1 MSSKRGA
8 ENQLN
13 HENWNDDDEAIEA
26 GNFRK
31 ADEGELDKRVRKVAK
46 RRIGSL
52 PQANPFGGF
61 GGFGSLTSATT
72 TSTTNSSPFNFLSK
86 LSSTTNGSKTEKT
99 ETTPVVTSKSSSSN
113 NNNNTEYLSKVKALN
128 TAFLDWIKTSLIE
141 TPVCNLSP
149 VFKDYEKYLT
159 EFEALKAS
167 GDEQKSE
174 ENKKPEEKASEPI
187 NDTNLFSFGKPAAPP
202 VTTTSSQFSSFKFG
216 GGDLKSA
223 STSPTEKSF
232 SFGITAQ
239 SSTINSTQVKPTIP
253 TFGGFGTGSTP
264 SFGSGTT
271 PAFGSGTTPA
281 FGSGTTPAFGSGAIG
296 SSPFSFGNVGQSKP
310 AETAAQNTEADA
322 DDEPPKNDFVPVVE
336 DESIFSKRCKV
347 FVKGAS
353 DYSDRGVGTL
363 YLKKVEDTNKVQ
375 LIVRAD
381 TNLGNILLNVM
392 VVEGLPVSR
401 TGKNNVLI
409 VCIPTPDSKP
419 PPTSVLLRVKT
430 SEEADELLQMINKQ
444 K

>member
-8 ENQLN
+8 DNQLN
-13 HENWNDDDEAIEA
+13 HENWNDDYEAEEA
-26 GNFRK
+26 GDFKK
-31 ADEGELDKRVRKVAK
+31 AEDNELSKRVRKVAK
-46 RRIGSL
+46 RRLPSV

-61 GGFGSLTSATT
+61 GGFGSLSSATT
-72 TSTTNSSPFNFLSK
+72 TTTNSSPFNFLSS
-86 LSSTTNGSKTEKT
+86 LAPSTNGSKTTKIEF
-99 ETTPVVTSKSSSSN
+99 TPVATSKPSTTTSSTTSSVTSNTTSTTTNDN
-113 NNNNTEYLSKVKALN
+113 NEYLGKVKELN
-128 TAFLDWIKTSLIE
+128 EAFLEWITTNLAE
-141 TPVCNLSP
+141 TPICILTP
-149 VFKDYEKYLT
+149 MFKDYEKYLT
-159 EFEALKAS
+159 EFEELKAS
-167 GDEQKSE
+167 GDEEKKD
-174 ENKKPEEKASEPI
+174 ENKKTVEKAPEPAPI
-187 NDTNLFSFGKPAAPP
+187 TNNSFSFGKPAAPP
-202 VTTTSSQFSSFKFG
+202 AVASATVTPPSTFSSFKFG

-232 SFGITAQ
+232 SFGVTAQ
-239 SSTINSTQVKPTIP
+239 SSTINSTQIKPTIP
-253 TFGGFGTGSTP
+253 VFGGFGTGA
-264 SFGSGTT
+264 T
-271 PAFGSGTTPA
+271 PAFASA
-281 FGSGTTPAFGSGAIG
+281 
-296 SSPFSFGNVGQSKP
+296 PFSFGNVGQSKP
-310 AETAAQNTEADA
+310 AETAAQSTEAEA

-336 DESIFSKRCKV
+336 DDCIFSKRCKV

-381 TNLGNILLNVM
+381 TNLGNILLNIM

-401 TGKNNVLI
+401 MGKNNVMI

-430 SEEADELLQMINKQ
+430 SEEADELLQIINKQ

>member
-8 ENQLN
+8 DNQLN
-13 HENWNDDDEAIEA
+13 HENWNDEYEAEEA
-26 GNFRK
+26 GDFRK
-31 ADEGELDKRVRKVAK
+31 AEDVELNKRVRKVAK
-46 RRIGSL
+46 RRLGSL

-61 GGFGSLTSATT
+61 GGFGSLSSATT
-72 TSTTNSSPFNFLSK
+72 TTTSSSPFNFLSTLASSTNGTK
-86 LSSTTNGSKTEKT
+86 PAKIEFTPVAASKTSSTSSSTTND
-99 ETTPVVTSKSSSSN
+99 
-113 NNNNTEYLSKVKALN
+113 NTEYQSKVKALN
-128 TAFLDWIKTSLIE
+128 IAFLDWIKTHLTE
-141 TPVCNLSP
+141 TPVCVLTP
-149 VFKDYEKYLT
+149 MFKDYEKYMT

-167 GDEQKSE
+167 GVEQKSE
-174 ENKKPEEKASEPI
+174 EHKKTVEKAPEPT
-187 NDTNLFSFGKPAAPP
+187 NNTNLFSFGKPAAPP
-202 VTTTSSQFSSFKFG
+202 AVSSSATTTSPSTFSSFKFG

-239 SSTINSTQVKPTIP
+239 SSTINSTQIKPTIP
-253 TFGGFGTGSTP
+253 VFGGFGTGA
-264 SFGSGTT
+264 T
-271 PAFGSGTTPA
+271 PAFGSL
-281 FGSGTTPAFGSGAIG
+281 
-296 SSPFSFGNVGQSKP
+296 PFSFGNVGQSKP
-310 AETAAQNTEADA
+310 AETATQSTEAEA

-381 TNLGNILLNVM
+381 TNLGNILLNIM

-401 TGKNNVLI
+401 MGKNNVMI

-430 SEEADELLQMINKQ
+430 SEEADELLQIINKQ

>member
-8 ENQLN
+8 DNQIN
-13 HENWNDDDEAIEA
+13 HENWDDDEEVIEA
-26 GNFRK
+26 GDFRK
-31 ADEGELDKRVRKVAK
+31 ADDGELNKRVRKVAK
-46 RRIGSL
+46 RRLPSL

-61 GGFGSLTSATT
+61 GGFGNLSS
-72 TSTTNSSPFNFLSK
+72 TSTTTASSSPFNFLST
-86 LSSTTNGSKTEKT
+86 LTPTTNGSKIEKSDI
-99 ETTPVVTSKSSSSN
+99 TPVATSKSSLT

-128 TAFLDWIKTSLIE
+128 TAFLDWIKTNLAE
-141 TPVCNLSP
+141 TPVCILSP
-149 VFKDYEKYLT
+149 IFKDYEKYIT
-159 EFEALKAS
+159 EFEALKTS
-167 GDEQKSE
+167 GEEKKVE
-174 ENKKPEEKASEPI
+174 ENKKPEEKAPEKKE
-187 NDTNLFSFGKPAAPP
+187 NNTNLFSFGKPAAPP
-202 VTTTSSQFSSFKFG
+202 ATTTSQFSSFKFG

-232 SFGITAQ
+232 SFGITAH
-239 SSTINSTQVKPTIP
+239 SSTINSTQVKPSIP
-253 TFGGFGTGSTP
+253 VFGGFGIGATTP
-264 SFGSGTT
+264 SF
-271 PAFGSGTTPA
+271 A
-281 FGSGTTPAFGSGAIG
+281 

-310 AETAAQNTEADA
+310 SEIAAQSTEAEA

-381 TNLGNILLNVM
+381 TNLGNILLNIM

-401 TGKNNVLI
+401 MGKNNVMI

>member
-8 ENQLN
+8 DNQLN
-13 HENWNDDDEAIEA
+13 HENWNDEYEAEEA
-26 GNFRK
+26 GDFRK
-31 ADEGELDKRVRKVAK
+31 AEETELSKRVRKVAK
-46 RRIGSL
+46 RRIPSL

-61 GGFGSLTSATT
+61 GGFGSLSSATT
-72 TSTTNSSPFNFLSK
+72 TTTNSSPFNFLST
-86 LSSTTNGSKTEKT
+86 LAPSTNGSKTDKIEF
-99 ETTPVVTSKSSSSN
+99 TPVATSKTSSTTISTTSTTTSSTTN
-113 NNNNTEYLSKVKALN
+113 DNSEYLSKVKELN
-128 TAFLDWIKTSLIE
+128 SAFLDWIKTNLNE
-141 TPVCNLSP
+141 TPICILTP
-149 VFKDYEKYLT
+149 IFKDYEKYLT
-159 EFEALKAS
+159 EFEELKAS
-167 GDEQKSE
+167 GVEEKSE
-174 ENKKPEEKASEPI
+174 ENKKTVEKAPEK
-187 NDTNLFSFGKPAAPP
+187 TNNNNSFSFGKPAAPP
-202 VTTTSSQFSSFKFG
+202 AVASSTISPPSTFSSFKFG

-239 SSTINSTQVKPTIP
+239 SSTINSTQIKPTIP
-253 TFGGFGTGSTP
+253 VFGGFGTGA
-264 SFGSGTT
+264 T
-271 PAFGSGTTPA
+271 PAF
-281 FGSGTTPAFGSGAIG
+281 
-296 SSPFSFGNVGQSKP
+296 SSAPFSFGNVGQSKP
-310 AETAAQNTEADA
+310 AESAAQNTEAEV

-381 TNLGNILLNVM
+381 TNLGNILLNIM

-401 TGKNNVLI
+401 MGKNNVMI

-430 SEEADELLQMINKQ
+430 SEEADELLQIINKQ

>member
-8 ENQLN
+8 DNQLN
-13 HENWNDDDEAIEA
+13 HENWNDEYQAEEA
-26 GNFRK
+26 GDFKK
-31 ADEGELDKRVRKVAK
+31 ADDSELNKRVRKVAK
-46 RRIGSL
+46 RRIPSL

-61 GGFGSLTSATT
+61 GGFGSLSSATT
-72 TSTTNSSPFNFLSK
+72 TTTSSSPFNFLSS
-86 LSSTTNGSKTEKT
+86 LAPTTNGSKGEKI
-99 ETTPVVTSKSSSSN
+99 EFTPVATSKTSSTTTTNDN
-113 NNNNTEYLSKVKALN
+113 NEYLNKVKELN
-128 TAFLDWIKTSLIE
+128 AAFLDWIKTNLTE
-141 TPVCNLSP
+141 TPICILTP
-149 VFKDYEKYLT
+149 IFKDYEKYLT
-159 EFEALKAS
+159 EFEELKAS
-167 GDEQKSE
+167 AVEEKKD
-174 ENKKPEEKASEPI
+174 ENKKTVEKAPEP
-187 NDTNLFSFGKPAAPP
+187 TNNNSTFSFGKPAAPP
-202 VTTTSSQFSSFKFG
+202 AIAPSATVTPPSTFSSFKFG

-239 SSTINSTQVKPTIP
+239 SSTINSTQIKPTIP
-253 TFGGFGTGSTP
+253 VFGGFGTGA
-264 SFGSGTT
+264 T
-271 PAFGSGTTPA
+271 PAFASA
-281 FGSGTTPAFGSGAIG
+281 
-296 SSPFSFGNVGQSKP
+296 PFSFGNVGQSKP
-310 AETAAQNTEADA
+310 SETAAQSTEAEA

-381 TNLGNILLNVM
+381 TNLGNILLNIM

-401 TGKNNVLI
+401 MGKNNVMI

-430 SEEADELLQMINKQ
+430 SEEADELLQIINKQ